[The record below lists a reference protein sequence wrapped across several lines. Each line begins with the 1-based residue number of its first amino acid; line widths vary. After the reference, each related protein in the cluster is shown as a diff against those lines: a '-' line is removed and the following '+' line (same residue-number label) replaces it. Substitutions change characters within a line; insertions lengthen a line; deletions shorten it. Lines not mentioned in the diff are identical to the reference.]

1 MVPETRYTRVDG
13 AHVAYQVSGS
23 GPPDLVYMGLYGSH
37 QDLQWEEPRFA
48 HFLRRLQSLGRLVTF
63 DRRGTGLSDRGGAP
77 TLEERARDI
86 EAVLDAVGVE
96 RAALFAAGGAG
107 QQAMLF
113 AATRPHRCTALV
125 LFASAARILEV
136 DGYPIGYPPELLEQ
150 LVEASDQVYGTG
162 VAVTMFGRS
171 LLDDERFT
179 QWASRY
185 ERAIASRSE
194 ARAMLQLH
202 FESDVRP
209 LLATI
214 SVPTLVMYRRGSEQ
228 PIGRWSEYLAE
239 HIPGAQLVVLDG
251 EDQWPFAGDADAL
264 VNEIERF
271 LPDVAPVDHTV
282 RALTTVLFTDIVDS
296 TAQATATGDRRWRTL
311 LETHDDVVRTEIT
324 RHGGRAVKQTGDGF
338 LATFDGPA
346 RAVQCALAIRDALLA
361 VSLRTRAGLHTG
373 EIELRGDD
381 VSGIAVHIAARVA
394 ALAAAGEVLTTTT
407 VRDLVVG
414 SGIRFDDRGEHEL
427 KGLPDPVRVL
437 SASSATL

>member
-1 MVPETRYTRVDG
+1 M
-13 AHVAYQVSGS
+13 
-23 GPPDLVYMGLYGSH
+23 
-37 QDLQWEEPRFA
+37 
-48 HFLRRLQSLGRLVTF
+48 
-63 DRRGTGLSDRGGAP
+63 
-77 TLEERARDI
+77 
-86 EAVLDAVGVE
+86 
-96 RAALFAAGGAG
+96 
-107 QQAMLF
+107 
-113 AATRPHRCTALV
+113 
-125 LFASAARILEV
+125 LFASAARILEA

-296 TAQATATGDRRWRTL
+296 TAQARAAGDRRWRTL

-324 RHGGRAVKQTGDGF
+324 RHGGKAVKQTGDGF

-346 RAVQCALAIRDALLA
+346 RAIRCACAIRDAVRGVGLEI
-361 VSLRTRAGLHTG
+361 RAGLHTG
-373 EIELRGDD
+373 EIELAETG
-381 VSGIAVHIAARVA
+381 VEGIAVHLGARIS
-394 ALAAAGEVLTTTT
+394 ALAEANEVLVSST
-407 VRDLVVG
+407 VKDLVVG
-414 SGIRFDDRGEHEL
+414 SGIEFAERGVYEL
-427 KGLPDPVRVL
+427 KGVPGEWHVHLVT
-437 SASSATL
+437 AAG